1 MEVHNHVNCSSHAAR
16 AGWKGLLE
24 AVVADR
30 AFLYPY
36 LFSMAVG
43 KNKKLSKG
51 KGNRKRAVDPFTR
64 KEWYDIKA
72 PVFFENRNVGKT
84 IVNRSQGLSMYRVER
99 LTLCRELGGRSSW
112 PYP

>member
-1 MEVHNHVNCSSHAAR
+1 
-16 AGWKGLLE
+16 
-24 AVVADR
+24 
-30 AFLYPY
+30 
-36 LFSMAVG
+36 MAVG

-84 IVNRSQGLSMYRVER
+84 IVNRSQGLSTYLLLAAM
-99 LTLCRELGGRSSW
+99 LTTQRTPRTRSRAV
-112 PYP
+112 